1 MLTRTPA
8 IVLSTV
14 KYSESDLIAR
24 LYTRELGT
32 QSYMLKGVRK
42 SRKGK
47 LRISYFQP
55 LTQLEIETQHKGKG
69 SLEYIKEA
77 RVFPAYDTIHTH
89 IVKSSVV
96 LFFSEVLTQLLTEQQ
111 PDEDL
116 FDYLSNV
123 FQFLDQSDAVA
134 NFSIKTLLDL
144 SVHMGFQPDIETMDF
159 PYFNLLDG
167 TFDNNGVLPHHATIK
182 ESTLIK
188 QFLGTNFASINQ
200 IKMNREERNGLL
212 NLVIDYFQIHLH
224 VFKKPTSLTILKQL
238 FDS

>member
-14 KYSESDLIAR
+14 KYSEADLIAR

-47 LRISYFQP
+47 LRASYFQP
-55 LTQLEIETQHKGKG
+55 LVQLEIQTNHKGKG
-69 SLEYIKEA
+69 ALEYIKDA
-77 RVFPAYDTIHTH
+77 HVSPAYDTIHTD

-96 LFFSEVLTQLLTEQQ
+96 MFFSEVLTQILTEQQ
-111 PDEDL
+111 PDADL
-116 FDYLSNV
+116 YDYLSSI
-123 FQFLDQSDAVA
+123 FQFLDQSTVVA
-134 NFSIKTLLDL
+134 NFSIKTLIDL
-144 SVHMGFQPDIETMDF
+144 TMFMGFQPDMETIDH

-167 TFDNNGVLPHHATIK
+167 SFDNNGMLPHHATQE
-182 ESTLIK
+182 ESNLIK
-188 QFLGTNFASINQ
+188 QFLGTNFDKINQ
-200 IKMNREERNGLL
+200 IKMNREERNALL